1 MSEDSERRE
10 YPRLRHSVP
19 VRYKFIS
26 PHVKDAA
33 MDRVCD
39 GVTQNLSMGGMLLL
53 GPIPRLEWLKD
64 LLLGRINIGVNLYFP
79 GNPTPAKV
87 LARVAWVEAAEAN
100 AINMNIGLRILEIP
114 PDHRKVLSDFLTKG
128 TSGG

>member
-10 YPRLRHSVP
+10 YPRLRFSVP

-26 PHVKDAA
+26 SHVKDPV

-39 GVTQNLSMGGMLLL
+39 GVTHNLSMGGMRLE

-64 LLLGRINIGVNLYFP
+64 LLLGRITVGVNLHFP
-79 GNPTPAKV
+79 GNPNPAKV
-87 LARVAWVEAAEAN
+87 LARLAWLEAAEPDS
-100 AINMNIGLRILEIP
+100 INMSFGLRILEIP
-114 PDHRKVLSDFLTKG
+114 PDHRKVLSEFLIKG
-128 TSGG
+128 TAGG